1 MAQSAPTSMLY
12 AQALDIL
19 SKLKRDYSTN
29 KYQTPDEVAALIN
42 KALSKFNEL
51 AGSALT
57 QFDEIELSE
66 IPTSSKINRFWNSA
80 QTDINILQNQI
91 DVLNAAAIQ
100 THNFIKM
107 EILKAK
113 NENQILHNK
122 LKTLQLYSNSDD
134 NSITFFGDQFISD
147 DFIDWNY
154 VTNSERALVS
164 PKRLTLNVDSQKLL
178 SASAD
183 LTILPGSNGFPGNNQ
198 EIRNPDITTANLNG
212 ELQISFIGELNRS
225 ADLDAISDSN
235 ANSWFEFERYQVN
248 TEDKSRANGF
258 NFEYLLTGEN
268 LYKYIEQNE
277 EMNLTAFGTIQW
289 SDAPSFNTL
298 KLLLEVD
305 LKSPQIVNLIT
316 LLPFGLADNVNNPIK
331 IVKVTVSEDKN
342 TWYTLTSEN
351 VWVANSI
358 DKKLSAI
365 DAESITL
372 NEASWV
378 NNNSDLQ
385 IQYVRFE
392 IEQPNPITVNIG
404 HIFYT
409 SKNTSS
415 SLPNNEPS
423 SAVADSPSL
432 TDPTGIALNN
442 GVYIST
448 GEAIYTASQ
457 SSDLQVRVKGPNPP
471 ISDPFFYLNNQTDI
485 INDYIQK
492 KEFFTGKRW
501 AIALRDIAIYSNQ
514 YQSKSVI
521 VSKKFDIAGVVDRVA
536 IEADIEI
543 PEIYDQAESWIKFYV
558 SPNNGS
564 NWYQISRIQDDF
576 LNLPEVIAFNDP
588 TPTELREPGVA
599 YYDVAGTVNSLRVKV
614 EITRPSEY
622 QYTTPILKNYKL
634 KIIKRG

>member
-1 MAQSAPTSMLY
+1 MAQSAPTSILY
-12 AQALDIL
+12 SQALDIL

-29 KYQTPDEVAALIN
+29 KYQTPDEIATLIN

-57 QFDEIELSE
+57 QFDEIGLSE
-66 IPTSSKINRFWNSA
+66 IPTSSKINKFWNSA

-100 THNFIKM
+100 MHNFIKM

-113 NENQILHNK
+113 NENQNLHNK

-134 NSITFFGDQFISD
+134 SSIIFFGDQFISD
-147 DFIDWNY
+147 DFIDWKY

-198 EIRNPDITTANLNG
+198 EIKNPNVTTTNLNG
-212 ELQISFIGELNRS
+212 ELQIVFVGELNRS
-225 ADLDAISDSN
+225 ADLRSISDSN
-235 ANSWFEFERYQVN
+235 ANTWFEFERYQVSK
-248 TEDKSRANGF
+248 EDKAQANAF
-258 NFEYLLTGEN
+258 NFEYTLTGESP
-268 LYKYIEQNE
+268 YEYIEQNDE
-277 EMNLTAFGTIQW
+277 INLATLGTVDW
-289 SDAPSFNTL
+289 SNPPSFNIL
-298 KLLLEVD
+298 KLLLEID
-305 LKSPQIVNLIT
+305 LKSPQVVNLIT
-316 LLPFGLADNVNNPIK
+316 LLPFGLADNINNPIK

-365 DAESITL
+365 DAESINL
-372 NEASWV
+372 NEASWI
-378 NNNSDLQ
+378 NNNSSLQ
-385 IQYVRFE
+385 IQYIRFE
-392 IEQPNPITVNIG
+392 IEQPNPITANIG
-404 HIFYT
+404 HVFYT
-409 SKNTSS
+409 SKNSS
-415 SLPNNEPS
+415 FNLSDNGVGS
-423 SAVADSPSL
+423 SAADSPSL
-432 TDPTGIALNN
+432 TDPTGVVLNN
-442 GVYIST
+442 GVSIST
-448 GEAIYTASQ
+448 GGGPITASQ
-457 SSDLQVRVKGPNPP
+457 TSDLQVRVKGPNPP

-492 KEFFTGKRW
+492 KEFFVGKRW
-501 AIALRDIAIYSNQ
+501 VIALRDIAIYSNL

-536 IEADIEI
+536 IEADVEI
-543 PEIYDQAESWIKFYV
+543 PEIYDQAENWIKFYV

-576 LNLPEVIAFNDP
+576 LDLPEIIAFNDP

-614 EITRPSEY
+614 EITRPDEY
-622 QYTTPILKNYKL
+622 QFTTPVLKNYKL
-634 KIIKRG
+634 KIVKRG